1 MTVGGWIKWCKIKRI
16 SWEYPTN
23 SLQGAKINGR
33 VEDAI
38 DGQVKG
44 TALIQPFS
52 DGWRINVPRH
62 VVIAVVQVKLQLLKR
77 LLRLQALQ
85 ISTVVLLKLLGRLLQ
100 LKSLN
105 AEVSWIILVH
115 VQNGLLMGTAMTQS
129 RAGRNSW
136 WNCAHFPAAAFQAP
150 NNISKGSWTIG

>member
-1 MTVGGWIKWCKIKRI
+1 MVVSRGVKLK
-16 SWEYPTN
+16 EYPTN

-52 DGWRINVPRH
+52 DGWRITVPRH
-62 VVIAVVQVKLQLLKR
+62 AVIAVVQVKLQPLER
-77 LLRLQALQ
+77 LLCLLALN
-85 ISTVVLLKLLGRLLQ
+85 ITTVVPLKPQLLGLLQ
-100 LKSLN
+100 LKNLN

-115 VQNGLLMGTAMTQS
+115 VQNGLLMGTAMTQF
-129 RAGRNSW
+129 RAGRNS
-136 WNCAHFPAAAFQAP
+136 
-150 NNISKGSWTIG
+150 

>member
-1 MTVGGWIKWCKIKRI
+1 MVVSSGVKLK
-16 SWEYPTN
+16 EYPTN

-52 DGWRINVPRH
+52 DGWRITVQRH
-62 VVIAVVQVKLQLLKR
+62 VVIAMVQVKLQLL
-77 LLRLQALQ
+77 
-85 ISTVVLLKLLGRLLQ
+85 GLLQ
-100 LKSLN
+100 LKNLN

-115 VQNGLLMGTAMTQS
+115 VQNGLLMGTAMIQFW
-129 RAGRNSW
+129 AGRNS
-136 WNCAHFPAAAFQAP
+136 
-150 NNISKGSWTIG
+150 